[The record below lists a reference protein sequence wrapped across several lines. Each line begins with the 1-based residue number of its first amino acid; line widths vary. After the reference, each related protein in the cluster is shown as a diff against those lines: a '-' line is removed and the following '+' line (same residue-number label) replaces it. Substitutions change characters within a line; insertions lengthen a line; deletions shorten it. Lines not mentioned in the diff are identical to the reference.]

1 MLKRNNIILAVF
13 SAVAALGALL
23 IFLLLPTSELANG
36 IEYSGKDALWVLV
49 LSPVFSLL
57 STVSFIFV
65 FIKDNNAWNN
75 LLCKPI
81 VMSAIALSGS
91 FGLLNFATY
100 LSYTLQQFS
109 LGFVAPY
116 SGTAYEYLAVTATVT
131 VVLNF
136 LCSAFV
142 SIATVRN
149 K

>member
-1 MLKRNNIILAVF
+1 MLKRNNIRLAVF
-13 SAVAALGALL
+13 SAAAALGALL
-23 IFLLLPTSELANG
+23 IFLLLPTSQLANG

-49 LSPVFSLL
+49 LSPVLSLAG
-57 STVSFIFV
+57 TVSFISVFV
-65 FIKDNNAWNN
+65 KDGKTWNE

-81 VMSAIALSGS
+81 VSGAIALSGA

-100 LSYTLQQFS
+100 ISYTLQQFS

-116 SGTAYEYLAVTATVT
+116 DGTAFEYLAVAATVT